1 MAEEWQAQEGGAT
14 APAARPIAELSF
26 EEALAELER
35 IVQMLEREQPDLEA
49 AIKAYE
55 RGTQLRRHCEEKLR
69 EARLR
74 VEKLR
79 FDEEGEPRLEP
90 FEPQ

>member
-1 MAEEWQAQEGGAT
+1 MAEQWQAEEGGAMAT
-14 APAARPIAELSF
+14 GERPIAEMSF

-35 IVQMLEREQPDLEA
+35 IVQSLEREQPDLET
-49 AIKAYE
+49 AIAAYE
-55 RGTQLRRHCEEKLR
+55 RGTRLRRHCEEKLR

-74 VEKLR
+74 VEKLS
-79 FDEEGEPRLEP
+79 FDGDGEARLEP

>member
-1 MAEEWQAQEGGAT
+1 MAENWQAENGQGGAVGD
-14 APAARPIAELSF
+14 RPVAELSF

-35 IVQMLEREQPDLEA
+35 IVQMLEREQPDLET
-49 AIKAYE
+49 AIAAYE

-74 VEKLR
+74 VEKLS
-79 FDEEGEPRLEP
+79 FDPEGEARLEP

>member
-1 MAEEWQAQEGGAT
+1 MAEEWQAQEGEGRAE
-14 APAARPIAELSF
+14 AARPIAGMSF

-49 AIKAYE
+49 AIAAYE

-74 VEKLR
+74 VEKLS
-79 FDEEGEPRLEP
+79 FDGQGEARLEP